1 MAVTIQ
7 KIAELSGVSRGT
19 VDRVLHGR
27 PNVNPMIREKVVR
40 AAEKLGYQP
49 PVPPKSADCR
59 QAAILIP
66 QWTDGYFNRQI
77 VSGIRKALRYIAD
90 PAFVLTEQPLRT
102 MTMQELLRAMDEQ
115 IRSGV
120 DGLIIRAE
128 NTPEVRAAIEQAVQQ
143 GVTVITYDADVP
155 HSGRLCHAGQDLV
168 RAGAIAAGVMAR
180 LIRPPEHVLIVTG
193 NLRMEAHKG
202 RVDGFCRRLLEL
214 GFSEDAY
221 RVIETNE
228 MPELTGELVA
238 QALQA
243 DSRLHAVY
251 MACQPLSSCIA
262 GIRKARRTT
271 RPHIVC
277 NDLTPTAKRYLRE
290 GTVDFVI
297 GQSFSQESFHAVLAM
312 YQMLLRGVQPKRELY
327 YTDLRLI
334 TQEML

>member
-102 MTMQELLRAMDEQ
+102 MTMQELLRAIEEQ

-155 HSGRLCHAGQDLV
+155 DSGRLCHAGQDLV

-251 MACQPLSSCIA
+251 MACQPLSGCIA

-312 YQMLLRGVQPKRELY
+312 YQMLLRGVKPKRELY
-327 YTDLRLI
+327 YTNLGLI

>member
-40 AAEKLGYQP
+40 AAEKLGYQS

-66 QWTDGYFNRQI
+66 QWTDGHFNRQI

-90 PAFVLTEQPLRT
+90 PAFILTEQPLRT

-128 NTPEVRAAIEQAVQQ
+128 NTPEVRAAIEQAVQK

-251 MACQPLSSCIA
+251 MACQPLSGCIA

-312 YQMLLRGVQPKRELY
+312 YQMLLRGVKPKRELY
-327 YTDLRLI
+327 YTDVELI
-334 TQEML
+334 AQEML

>member
-66 QWTDGYFNRQI
+66 QWTDGHFNRQI

-90 PAFVLTEQPLRT
+90 PAFILTEQPLRT

-128 NTPEVRAAIEQAVQQ
+128 NTPEVRAAIEQAVQK

-251 MACQPLSSCIA
+251 MACQPLSGCIA

-312 YQMLLRGVQPKRELY
+312 YQMLLRGAKPKRELY
-327 YTDLRLI
+327 YTDVGLI

>member
-40 AAEKLGYQP
+40 AAEKLGYQS

-59 QAAILIP
+59 QSTILIP
-66 QWTDGYFNRQI
+66 QWTDGHFNRQI

-90 PAFVLTEQPLRT
+90 PSFVLTEQPLRT

-128 NTPEVRAAIEQAVQQ
+128 NTPEVRAAIEQAVQK

-251 MACQPLSSCIA
+251 MACQPLSGCIA

>member
-66 QWTDGYFNRQI
+66 QWTDGHFNRQI

-90 PAFVLTEQPLRT
+90 PAFVLTEQLLRT

-155 HSGRLCHAGQDLV
+155 DSGRLCHAGQDLV

-228 MPELTGELVA
+228 MPEITGELVA

-251 MACQPLSSCIA
+251 MACQPLSGCIA

-312 YQMLLRGVQPKRELY
+312 YQMLLRGVKPKRELY

>member
-49 PVPPKSADCR
+49 PAPSKSADCR

-66 QWTDGYFNRQI
+66 QWTDGHFNRQI

-90 PAFVLTEQPLRT
+90 PAFVLAEQPLRT

-251 MACQPLSSCIA
+251 MACQPLSGCIA

-312 YQMLLRGVQPKRELY
+312 YQMLLRGVKPKRELY
-327 YTDLRLI
+327 YTDVELI

>member
-27 PNVNPMIREKVVR
+27 PDVNPMIREKVVR

-102 MTMQELLRAMDEQ
+102 MTMQELLRAIEEQ

-155 HSGRLCHAGQDLV
+155 DSGRLCHAGQDLV
-168 RAGAIAAGVMAR
+168 RAGAIAAGGMAR

-251 MACQPLSSCIA
+251 MACQPLSGCIA

-312 YQMLLRGVQPKRELY
+312 YQMLLRGVKPKRELY

>member
-66 QWTDGYFNRQI
+66 QWTDGHFNRQI

-102 MTMQELLRAMDEQ
+102 MTMQELLRAIEEQ

-143 GVTVITYDADVP
+143 GVTVITYDADVT

-251 MACQPLSSCIA
+251 MACQPLSGCIA

-312 YQMLLRGVQPKRELY
+312 YQMLLRGVKPKRELY

>member
-49 PVPPKSADCR
+49 PAPSKSADCR

-66 QWTDGYFNRQI
+66 QWTDGHFNRQI

-90 PAFVLTEQPLRT
+90 PAFVLAEQPLR
-102 MTMQELLRAMDEQ
+102 
-115 IRSGV
+115 
-120 DGLIIRAE
+120 
-128 NTPEVRAAIEQAVQQ
+128 
-143 GVTVITYDADVP
+143 YDADVP
-155 HSGRLCHAGQDLV
+155 DSGRLCHAGQDLV

-251 MACQPLSSCIA
+251 MACQPLSGCIA

-312 YQMLLRGVQPKRELY
+312 YQMLLRGVKPKRELY

>member
-49 PVPPKSADCR
+49 PVLPKSADCR

-155 HSGRLCHAGQDLV
+155 DSGRLCHAGQDLV
-168 RAGAIAAGVMAR
+168 RASAIAAGVMAR

-251 MACQPLSSCIA
+251 MACQPLSGCIA

-312 YQMLLRGVQPKRELY
+312 YQMLLRGVKPKRELY
-327 YTDLRLI
+327 YTNLGLI

>member
-90 PAFVLTEQPLRT
+90 PAFILTEQPLRT
-102 MTMQELLRAMDEQ
+102 MTMQELLRAMNEQ

-228 MPELTGELVA
+228 MPELTVNSSRRRFRPTVA
-238 QALQA
+238 CTPSIWPA
-243 DSRLHAVY
+243 SRSPA
-251 MACQPLSSCIA
+251 ASRASEKRGAPPGRISSA
-262 GIRKARRTT
+262 TTSRPPRSGICARERW
-271 RPHIVC
+271 I
-277 NDLTPTAKRYLRE
+277 
-290 GTVDFVI
+290 
-297 GQSFSQESFHAVLAM
+297 S
-312 YQMLLRGVQPKRELY
+312 
-327 YTDLRLI
+327 
-334 TQEML
+334 

>member
-66 QWTDGYFNRQI
+66 QWTDGHFNRQI

-90 PAFVLTEQPLRT
+90 PAFILTEQPLRT

-251 MACQPLSSCIA
+251 MACQPLSGCIA

-290 GTVDFVI
+290 GTVDFVDRSVI
-297 GQSFSQESFHAVLAM
+297 LAGVVP
-312 YQMLLRGVQPKRELY
+312 RGVWRCIKCCCAA
-327 YTDLRLI
+327 
-334 TQEML
+334 

>member
-7 KIAELSGVSRGT
+7 KISELSGVSRGT

-66 QWTDGYFNRQI
+66 QWTDGHFNRQI

-90 PAFVLTEQPLRT
+90 PAFILTEQPLRT

-155 HSGRLCHAGQDLV
+155 HSGRLCHAGQNLV

-297 GQSFSQESFHAVLAM
+297 GQSFSQESFHTVLAM
-312 YQMLLRGVQPKRELY
+312 YQMLLRGAKPKRELY

>member
-49 PVPPKSADCR
+49 PAPSKSADCR

-66 QWTDGYFNRQI
+66 QWTDGHFNRQI

-90 PAFVLTEQPLRT
+90 PAFVLAEQPLRT

-312 YQMLLRGVQPKRELY
+312 YQMLLRGAKPKRELY

>member
-40 AAEKLGYQP
+40 VAEKLGYQP

-90 PAFVLTEQPLRT
+90 PAFILTEQPLRT

-115 IRSGV
+115 ICSGV

-128 NTPEVRAAIEQAVQQ
+128 NTPEVRAAIEQAVQK
-143 GVTVITYDADVP
+143 GVTVITYDADAAQRPSVP
-155 HSGRLCHAGQDLV
+155 RRTGSCPRGRYRRWCHGAAHPAARARSHCHRKSAYGGPQRPRGRL
-168 RAGAIAAGVMAR
+168 
-180 LIRPPEHVLIVTG
+180 
-193 NLRMEAHKG
+193 
-202 RVDGFCRRLLEL
+202 CRRLLEL

-251 MACQPLSSCIA
+251 MACQPLSGCIA

-312 YQMLLRGVQPKRELY
+312 YQMLLRGVKPKRELY

>member
-66 QWTDGYFNRQI
+66 QWTDGHFNRQI

-155 HSGRLCHAGQDLV
+155 DSGRLCHAGQDLSPRRRNRRRRHGAAHPAA
-168 RAGAIAAGVMAR
+168 RARTHCHRQPAYGSTQGPRGRLSAAG
-180 LIRPPEHVLIVTG
+180 
-193 NLRMEAHKG
+193 
-202 RVDGFCRRLLEL
+202 CSSL

-221 RVIETNE
+221 QR
-228 MPELTGELVA
+228 
-238 QALQA
+238 
-243 DSRLHAVY
+243 D
-251 MACQPLSSCIA
+251 
-262 GIRKARRTT
+262 
-271 RPHIVC
+271 
-277 NDLTPTAKRYLRE
+277 
-290 GTVDFVI
+290 
-297 GQSFSQESFHAVLAM
+297 
-312 YQMLLRGVQPKRELY
+312 
-327 YTDLRLI
+327 
-334 TQEML
+334 

>member
-66 QWTDGYFNRQI
+66 QWTDGHFNRQI

-90 PAFVLTEQPLRT
+90 PAFVLTEQLLRT

-155 HSGRLCHAGQDLV
+155 DSGRLCHAGQDLSP
-168 RAGAIAAGVMAR
+168 RR
-180 LIRPPEHVLIVTG
+180 R
-193 NLRMEAHKG
+193 NR
-202 RVDGFCRRLLEL
+202 CRRYGAAHSSARTCTHRLRQP
-214 GFSEDAY
+214 AY
-221 RVIETNE
+221 GITQGPCGRFLPPAARAWASPRTPISVIETNE
-228 MPELTGELVA
+228 MPELTERTRRAGA
-238 QALQA
+238 SGS

-251 MACQPLSSCIA
+251 MACQPLSGCIS
-262 GIRKARRTT
+262 GIRKARRAV
-271 RPHIVC
+271 RPHIIC
-277 NDLTPTAKRYLRE
+277 NDLTPAAKRYLRD
-290 GTVDFVI
+290 GTVDFVDRSDHSRRSRFRRFWQCI
-297 GQSFSQESFHAVLAM
+297 KCCCAA
-312 YQMLLRGVQPKRELY
+312 
-327 YTDLRLI
+327 
-334 TQEML
+334 

>member
-27 PNVNPMIREKVVR
+27 PNVSPMVREKVLR
-40 AAEKLGYQP
+40 AAKQLGYQP
-49 PVPPKSADCR
+49 PAPAKSGAVKH
-59 QAAILIP
+59 AAILIP
-66 QWTDGYFNRQI
+66 QWTDGHFNRQI
-77 VSGIRKALRYIAD
+77 VSGIRRALRYIAD
-90 PAFVLTEQPLRT
+90 PSFVLTEQPLRT

-128 NTPEVRAAIEQAVQQ
+128 NTPEVRAAIEQAVQK

-251 MACQPLSSCIA
+251 MACQPLSGCIA

-277 NDLTPTAKRYLRE
+277 NDLTPTAKRYLCE

-297 GQSFSQESFHAVLAM
+297 GQAFSQESFHAVLAM
-312 YQMLLRGVQPKRELY
+312 YQMLLRGVKPKRELY
-327 YTDLRLI
+327 YTDVGLI

>member
-40 AAEKLGYQP
+40 AAEKLGYQS

-66 QWTDGYFNRQI
+66 QWTDGHFNRQI

-90 PAFVLTEQPLRT
+90 PAFILTEQPLRT

-115 IRSGV
+115 IHSGV

-128 NTPEVRAAIEQAVQQ
+128 NTPEVRAAIEQAVQK

>member
-7 KIAELSGVSRGT
+7 KISELSGVSRGT

-49 PVPPKSADCR
+49 PVPPKSADCK

-155 HSGRLCHAGQDLV
+155 HSGRLCHAGQNLV

-221 RVIETNE
+221 RMIETNE

-312 YQMLLRGVQPKRELY
+312 YQMLLRGAKPKRELY

>member
-40 AAEKLGYQP
+40 AAEKLGYQS

-59 QAAILIP
+59 QSAILIP
-66 QWTDGYFNRQI
+66 QWTDGHFNRQI

-90 PAFVLTEQPLRT
+90 PSFVLTEQPLRT

-251 MACQPLSSCIA
+251 MACQPLSGCIA

-312 YQMLLRGVQPKRELY
+312 YQMLLRGVNPKRELY

>member
-49 PVPPKSADCR
+49 PAPSKSADCR

-66 QWTDGYFNRQI
+66 QWTDGHFNRQI

-90 PAFVLTEQPLRT
+90 PAFVLAEQPLRT

-168 RAGAIAAGVMAR
+168 RAGAIAAGGMAR

-243 DSRLHAVY
+243 ASRLHAVY
-251 MACQPLSSCIA
+251 MACHPLSGCIA

-312 YQMLLRGVQPKRELY
+312 YQMLLRGVKPKRELY

>member
-40 AAEKLGYQP
+40 AAEKLGYQS

-66 QWTDGYFNRQI
+66 QWTDGHFNRQI

-90 PAFVLTEQPLRT
+90 PAFILTEQPLRT

-128 NTPEVRAAIEQAVQQ
+128 NTPEVRAAIEQAVQK

-168 RAGAIAAGVMAR
+168 RAGAQ
-180 LIRPPEHVLIVTG
+180 RPRG
-193 NLRMEAHKG
+193 
-202 RVDGFCRRLLEL
+202 RLLPP
-214 GFSEDAY
+214 SA
-221 RVIETNE
+221 R
-228 MPELTGELVA
+228 
-238 QALQA
+238 
-243 DSRLHAVY
+243 
-251 MACQPLSSCIA
+251 A
-262 GIRKARRTT
+262 G
-271 RPHIVC
+271 
-277 NDLTPTAKRYLRE
+277 
-290 GTVDFVI
+290 
-297 GQSFSQESFHAVLAM
+297 
-312 YQMLLRGVQPKRELY
+312 LLRRCLPRDRNQRNA
-327 YTDLRLI
+327 
-334 TQEML
+334 

>member
-90 PAFVLTEQPLRT
+90 PSFVLTEQPLRT

-221 RVIETNE
+221 RMIETNE

-251 MACQPLSSCIA
+251 MACQPLSGCIA

-312 YQMLLRGVQPKRELY
+312 YQMLLRGVKPKRELY

>member
-49 PVPPKSADCR
+49 PAPSKSADCR

-66 QWTDGYFNRQI
+66 QWTDGHFNRQI
-77 VSGIRKALRYIAD
+77 VSGIRKALRYISD
-90 PAFVLTEQPLRT
+90 PAFILTEQPLRT

-128 NTPEVRAAIEQAVQQ
+128 NTPELRAAIEQAVQQ

-155 HSGRLCHAGQDLV
+155 HSGRLCHAGQNLV

-251 MACQPLSSCIA
+251 MACQPLSGCIA

>member
-66 QWTDGYFNRQI
+66 QWTDGHFNRQI

-115 IRSGV
+115 ISSGV

-155 HSGRLCHAGQDLV
+155 DSGRLCHAGQDLV
-168 RAGAIAAGVMAR
+168 RAGRYRRRCHGATHPGRPSTFSLSPEICVWRPTKAAWTAF
-180 LIRPPEHVLIVTG
+180 
-193 NLRMEAHKG
+193 A
-202 RVDGFCRRLLEL
+202 
-214 GFSEDAY
+214 
-221 RVIETNE
+221 
-228 MPELTGELVA
+228 
-238 QALQA
+238 
-243 DSRLHAVY
+243 AV
-251 MACQPLSSCIA
+251 CSSWA
-262 GIRKARRTT
+262 SPKM
-271 RPHIVC
+271 
-277 NDLTPTAKRYLRE
+277 PTA
-290 GTVDFVI
+290 
-297 GQSFSQESFHAVLAM
+297 
-312 YQMLLRGVQPKRELY
+312 
-327 YTDLRLI
+327 
-334 TQEML
+334 

>member
-49 PVPPKSADCR
+49 PVPPKSADYR

-66 QWTDGYFNRQI
+66 QWTDGHFNRQI

-214 GFSEDAY
+214 GCSEDAY
-221 RVIETNE
+221 RVIETND

-251 MACQPLSSCIA
+251 MACQPLSGCIA
-262 GIRKARRTT
+262 GIRNARRTT

-312 YQMLLRGVQPKRELY
+312 YQMLLRGVKPKRELY

>member
-7 KIAELSGVSRGT
+7 KISELSGVSRGT

-90 PAFVLTEQPLRT
+90 PAFILTEQPLRT

-155 HSGRLCHAGQDLV
+155 HSGRLCHAGQNLV

-312 YQMLLRGVQPKRELY
+312 YQMLLRGAKPKRELY

>member
-1 MAVTIQ
+1 M
-7 KIAELSGVSRGT
+7 SRGT

-49 PVPPKSADCR
+49 PAPSKSADCR

-66 QWTDGYFNRQI
+66 QWTDGHFNRQI

-90 PAFVLTEQPLRT
+90 PAFVLAEQPLRT

-128 NTPEVRAAIEQAVQQ
+128 NTPEVRAAIEQAVPQ

-251 MACQPLSSCIA
+251 MACQPLSGCIA

-290 GTVDFVI
+290 GNGGFRDRSVI
-297 GQSFSQESFHAVLAM
+297 LAGVVPRGVGDVSNAAARREAQTGAVLYRSAVDHAGDVVA
-312 YQMLLRGVQPKRELY
+312 R
-327 YTDLRLI
+327 DCI
-334 TQEML
+334 

>member
-66 QWTDGYFNRQI
+66 QWTDGHFNRQI

-90 PAFVLTEQPLRT
+90 PSFVLTEQPLRT

-128 NTPEVRAAIEQAVQQ
+128 NTPEVRAAIEQAVQK

-251 MACQPLSSCIA
+251 MACQPLSGCIA

>member
-49 PVPPKSADCR
+49 PVSPKSADCR

-102 MTMQELLRAMDEQ
+102 MTMQELLRAIEEQ

-251 MACQPLSSCIA
+251 MACQPLSGCIA

-312 YQMLLRGVQPKRELY
+312 YQMLLRGVKPKRELY

>member
-27 PNVNPMIREKVVR
+27 PNVSPMIREKVVR

-66 QWTDGYFNRQI
+66 QWTDGHFNRQI
-77 VSGIRKALRYIAD
+77 VSGIRKALRYISD
-90 PAFVLTEQPLRT
+90 PAFILTEQPLRT

-168 RAGAIAAGVMAR
+168 RVGAIAAGVMAR
-180 LIRPPEHVLIVTG
+180 RIRPPEHVLIVTG

-228 MPELTGELVA
+228 MPELTGELIA

-251 MACQPLSSCIA
+251 MACQPLSGCIA

-312 YQMLLRGVQPKRELY
+312 YQMLLRGVKPKRELY

>member
-90 PAFVLTEQPLRT
+90 PAFILTEQPLRT

-115 IRSGV
+115 ICSGV

-128 NTPEVRAAIEQAVQQ
+128 NTPEVRAAIEQAVQK

-251 MACQPLSSCIA
+251 MACQPLSGCIA

-312 YQMLLRGVQPKRELY
+312 YQMLLRGVKPKRELY
-327 YTDLRLI
+327 YTNLGLI

>member
-7 KIAELSGVSRGT
+7 KISELSGVSRGT

-66 QWTDGYFNRQI
+66 QWTDGHFNRQI

-90 PAFVLTEQPLRT
+90 PAFILTEQPLRT

-155 HSGRLCHAGQDLV
+155 HSGRLCHAGQNLV

-243 DSRLHAVY
+243 DSRLHAIY

-312 YQMLLRGVQPKRELY
+312 YQMLLRGAKPKRELY

>member
-40 AAEKLGYQP
+40 AAEKLGYQS

-66 QWTDGYFNRQI
+66 QWTDGHFNRQI

-90 PAFVLTEQPLRT
+90 PAFILTEQPLRT

-128 NTPEVRAAIEQAVQQ
+128 NTPEVRAAIEQAVQK

-251 MACQPLSSCIA
+251 MACQPLSSSIA

>member
-1 MAVTIQ
+1 MAITIQ

-27 PNVNPMIREKVVR
+27 PNVNPMVREKVVR

-90 PAFVLTEQPLRT
+90 PAFVLTVQPLRT

-251 MACQPLSSCIA
+251 MACQPLSGCIA

-312 YQMLLRGVQPKRELY
+312 YQMLLRGVKPKRELY
-327 YTDLRLI
+327 YTDLGLI

>member
-66 QWTDGYFNRQI
+66 QWTDGHFNRQI
-77 VSGIRKALRYIAD
+77 VNGIRKALRYIAD

-102 MTMQELLRAMDEQ
+102 MTMQELLRAIEEQ

-155 HSGRLCHAGQDLV
+155 DSGRLCHAGQDLV

-251 MACQPLSSCIA
+251 MACQPLSGCIA